1 MKINIKYIVWIC
13 AILTTI
19 MSSQITSAQWGKGL
33 DEMQAHQEL
42 EKRQLLQEQH
52 EQQKQLAR
60 TITWLVRFRN
70 SFGPLQLEA
79 ATEITEFLSG
89 SSSLQ
94 EIEELLGSADEQYP
108 NMWRYRLSEKHWLEV
123 EIVAEQQIFQIAL
136 SIEQQDGMTST
147 VTKIRLYDGTPVEDI
162 MRAWG
167 KPQRKELDGKY
178 EIWFYQFDG
187 DGIWKLLILNRSLKR
202 ATYAII
208 PKAFHSLDR
217 QRLSVATNE
226 PPVISDIDVAIVE
239 FKTASRK
246 KAAPILMP
254 LIQKGVTTQD
264 DVIALLGAPDMI
276 SEDRQT
282 YSYTLWYSELLSI
295 SFNQYGFVENIFP

>member
-19 MSSQITSAQWGKGL
+19 MSSQITTAQWGKGL

-94 EIEELLGSADEQYP
+94 EIEELLGNADEQHSD
-108 NMWRYRLSEKHWLEV
+108 MWRYRIDEQEWLE
-123 EIVAEQQIFQIAL
+123 IAIDAEQQISQIAL
-136 SIEQQDGMTST
+136 ALEGMTSNANN
-147 VTKIRLYDGTPVEDI
+147 IRLYDGTPREDI
-162 MRAWG
+162 IRAWG
-167 KPQRKELDGKY
+167 NPHKKNLGREH

-202 ATYAII
+202 AAYAII
-208 PKAFHSLDR
+208 PSAFHAPDR
-217 QRLSVATNE
+217 QRVSVATNE
-226 PPVISDIDVAIVE
+226 SPLISDIDVAIVE
-239 FKTASRK
+239 FKTEDRK
-246 KAAPILMP
+246 KATPILMP

-264 DVIALLGAPDMI
+264 DVVSLLGAPDMI
-276 SEDRQT
+276 SDDRQT
-282 YSYTLWYSELLSI
+282 YSYILWYSELLSI

>member
-1 MKINIKYIVWIC
+1 MLVNMMGSRIITAKSEEDIV
-13 AILTTI
+13 
-19 MSSQITSAQWGKGL
+19 
-33 DEMQAHQEL
+33 EMQTQREVITI
-42 EKRQLLQEQH
+42 EKRRVLQEQH
-52 EQQKQLAR
+52 EQQKQSAR
-60 TITWLVRFRN
+60 TSTWLARFRN
-70 SFGPLQLEA
+70 SSGPLRLEA
-79 ATEITEFLSG
+79 TTELAGFLSG

-94 EIEELLGSADEQYP
+94 EIEELLGNADEKHSD
-108 NMWRYRLSEKHWLEV
+108 MWRYRVDEKEWLE
-123 EIVAEQQIFQIAL
+123 ITIDTEQQISQIAL
-136 SIEQQDGMTST
+136 ALEGMTSN
-147 VTKIRLYDGTPVEDI
+147 VNNVRLYDGTPIEDI
-162 MRAWG
+162 IRAWG
-167 KPQRKELDGKY
+167 KPHRKNLGREH

-208 PKAFHSLDR
+208 PKGFHSPDR

-239 FKTASRK
+239 FKTADRK

-254 LIQKGVTTQD
+254 LIQKGVTTQN
-264 DVIALLGAPDMI
+264 DVVALLGAPDMI